1 MKNNL
6 LLLILISCLSCN
18 NKKSVSTS
26 STADTIT
33 SVSVD
38 VETTDTSD
46 EIYEKPLT
54 FSELVAKVPITPLP
68 FGISRID
75 TLNIYQ
81 PLSDHSLPPYG
92 YDTLNVYKLNIKSFM
107 DYRSNDE
114 TDPIYCDEDKDSRFL
129 NESSLSSYLSKRLP
143 PLPTGEE
150 VLLYYLKIREEG
162 SAFWL
167 IVCNQDGKLI
177 SELRLF
183 KSDRFYM
190 LSAVDEEYK
199 VIRKHY
205 YPPYKKG
212 EIPEEGF
219 KHLKDEVPEYV
230 VNNNLTVL
238 HYTTE
243 HTISSEEIKRTN
255 AKLYYWRKE
264 IPAII
269 YEIDNGKVID
279 YPLIE
284 DDSIAIDFPD
294 SLLAS
299 TTDSIKLQ
307 EMALKEE
314 VKDTIQVEIE

>member
-1 MKNNL
+1 MLKNNL

-18 NKKSVSTS
+18 NKKSVSTP

-33 SVSVD
+33 SASVD

-68 FGISRID
+68 FGISKID

-81 PLSDHSLPPYG
+81 PLSDYSLPPYG

-107 DYRSNDE
+107 DYRANDE
-114 TDPIYCDEDKDSRFL
+114 TDPIYSDEDKDSDFL
-129 NESSLSSYLSKRLP
+129 SESSLSSYLSKRLP

-177 SELRLF
+177 SELQLF
-183 KSDRFYM
+183 MSDRFYM
-190 LSAVDEEYK
+190 LSSVDEEYK

-212 EIPEEGF
+212 KIPKEGF
-219 KHLKDEVPEYV
+219 KHLRDEVPEYV
-230 VNNNLTVL
+230 VDNNLTVL

-243 HTISSEEIKRTN
+243 HEISSKEIKKT
-255 AKLYYWRKE
+255 KHKYYYWRKE
-264 IPAII
+264 IPTLISESI
-269 YEIDNGKVID
+269 NGKVIK
-279 YPLIE
+279 YPPI
-284 DDSIAIDFPD
+284 DDSITIYLPD
-294 SLLAS
+294 SLLTT

-307 EMALKEE
+307 EMVLEEE
-314 VKDTIQVEIE
+314 VKDTMQVEIE